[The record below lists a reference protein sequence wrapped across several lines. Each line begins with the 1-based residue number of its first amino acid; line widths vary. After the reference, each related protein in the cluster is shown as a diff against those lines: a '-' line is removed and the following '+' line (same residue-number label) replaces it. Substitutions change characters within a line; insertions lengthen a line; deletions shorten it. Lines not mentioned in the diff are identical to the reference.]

1 MTTSEQMETIG
12 QRLRRLR
19 VDRGL
24 SQRELSGPGV
34 SYAYIS
40 RIEAGARRPS
50 VKALRTLA
58 PKLGVSVE
66 YLETGSDLRDVD
78 EREFRLFDAELQ
90 LRLEDDP
97 VAAERTLFGIL
108 DEATKAGDIAGA
120 TRARIALGMA
130 AARRG
135 EYAEAIARFEE
146 ALESGLVSP
155 VARPDVYSALGR
167 AYAARGSMRRAADLF
182 ERCLDEVR
190 ESGEAN
196 TAAHVRFATDLSYAL
211 TDLGFFERAN
221 TVLDEAL
228 EQAEALE
235 DPYTRVRLYWSIG
248 RLETLRGQAGTGLE
262 SLRRAI
268 ALLEA
273 TEDVLHL
280 AKTHLLC
287 AWSFNG
293 SGRAQEARPHLE
305 RAERLFGPQADR
317 LDRAYLRTEQAK
329 CSAQLGEA
337 DDAVAYARD
346 ALDVLGDA
354 DPHEQGGALFAL
366 ALGLSLKGD
375 AAGAEDAFRRSAD
388 LLEEHGQPRECAE
401 ALRAWAKFLRKASR
415 ESEALDVLERAA
427 ALQFESVPAAP

>member
-1 MTTSEQMETIG
+1 MTTSEHTETVG
-12 QRLRRLR
+12 ERLRRLR

-58 PKLGVSVE
+58 PRLGVSVE

-90 LRLEDDP
+90 LRLDDDP
-97 VAAERTLFGIL
+97 VAAEASLSEL
-108 DEATKAGDIAGA
+108 VAEADEAGDVSGA
-120 TRARIALGMA
+120 TRARVALGMA

-135 EYAEAIARFEE
+135 EYAEAIAHFEK
-146 ALESGLVSP
+146 AVESGLVSA
-155 VARPDVYSALGR
+155 VVRPDVYSALGR

-182 ERCLDEVR
+182 EQCLDEVR
-190 ESGEAN
+190 ESGGAN

-221 TVLDEAL
+221 TVLEEAV
-228 EQAEALE
+228 EQAAALE

-248 RLETLRGQAGTGLE
+248 RLETLRGQSASGLE

-273 TEDVLHL
+273 TEDVVHL

-287 AWSFNG
+287 AWSLNG
-293 SGRAQEARPHLE
+293 SGRAKEASVHLD

-329 CSAQLGEA
+329 CAAQLGRV
-337 DDAVAYARD
+337 DDAIAFARD
-346 ALDVLGDA
+346 ALDVLRTS
-354 DPHEQGGALFAL
+354 DPHEQGGALYAL
-366 ALGLSLKGD
+366 ALGLALKGD
-375 AAGAEDAFRRSAD
+375 AAAAEDAFRRSVD
-388 LLEEHGQPRECAE
+388 LLDEHGQPREVAE
-401 ALRAWAKFLRKASR
+401 ALRSWAKFLRESGR
-415 ESEALDVLERAA
+415 ETEALDVLERAA
-427 ALQFESVPAAP
+427 ALQFETAPAAP

>member
-1 MTTSEQMETIG
+1 MIPLIDLTRQHAALRPDLLAAMARVLDSSRFILGAEGQALEAALAARSNVRHGIGVASGTDALRLALEALDVQEGDEVITPAFSFVASASTI
-12 QRLRRLR
+12 
-19 VDRGL
+19 VM
-24 SQRELSGPGV
+24 
-34 SYAYIS
+34 
-40 RIEAGARRPS
+40 AGAIP
-50 VKALRTLA
+50 VF
-58 PKLGVSVE
+58 V
-66 YLETGSDLRDVD
+66 DVD
-78 EREFRLFDAELQ
+78 PA
-90 LRLEDDP
+90 
-97 VAAERTLFGIL
+97 TSIL
-108 DEATKAGDIAGA
+108 D
-120 TRARIALGMA
+120 
-130 AARRG
+130 
-135 EYAEAIARFEE
+135 
-146 ALESGLVSP
+146 
-155 VARPDVYSALGR
+155 
-167 AYAARGSMRRAADLF
+167 
-182 ERCLDEVR
+182 VR
-190 ESGEAN
+190 
-196 TAAHVRFATDLSYAL
+196 V
-211 TDLGFFERAN
+211 
-221 TVLDEAL
+221 L

-248 RLETLRGQAGTGLE
+248 RLETLRGQAGAGLE

-329 CSAQLGEA
+329 CAAQLGQA
-337 DDAVAYARD
+337 DDAVAYAQD
-346 ALDVLGDA
+346 ALDVLGNA

-401 ALRAWAKFLRKASR
+401 ALRAWAKRTYWCHR
-415 ESEALDVLERAA
+415 TRG
-427 ALQFESVPAAP
+427 APTRTTCPRTPP

>member
-1 MTTSEQMETIG
+1 MTTSEHIETVG
-12 QRLRRLR
+12 ERLRRLR
-19 VDRGL
+19 VEGGL

-90 LRLEDDP
+90 LRLDDDP
-97 VAAERTLFGIL
+97 EAAEQVLTGIL
-108 DEATKAGDIAGA
+108 DEATKAGDAAGA
-120 TRARIALGMA
+120 TRARVALGMA
-130 AARRG
+130 SARRG
-135 EYAEAIARFEE
+135 AYADAIARFEE
-146 ALESGLVSP
+146 AIDSGLLSP
-155 VARPDVYSALGR
+155 ISRPDVYSALGR
-167 AYAARGSMRRAADLF
+167 AYAARGSMRRAADMF
-182 ERCLDEVR
+182 EQCLEEVR
-190 ESGEAN
+190 ESGQAN

-211 TDLGFFERAN
+211 TDLGFFDRAN
-221 TVLDEAL
+221 TVLDEAI
-228 EQAEALE
+228 EQAAALE

-248 RLETLRGQAGTGLE
+248 RLETLRGQSTTGLE

-287 AWSFNG
+287 AWTLNG
-293 SGRAQEARPHLE
+293 SGRAQEAQPHLDK
-305 RAERLFGPQADR
+305 AERLFGPQADR
-317 LDRAYLRTEQAK
+317 LDRAYLLTEQAK
-329 CSAQLGEA
+329 CLAQLGQG
-337 DDAVAYARD
+337 DDAVSHARS
-346 ALDVLGDA
+346 ALDVLGGS
-354 DPHEQGGALFAL
+354 DPHERGGALFAL
-366 ALGLSLKGD
+366 ALGLALQGD
-375 AAGAEDAFRRSAD
+375 AAGAEDAFRSSAD
-388 LLEEHGQPRECAE
+388 LLEEHGQPRESAE
-401 ALRAWAKFLRKASR
+401 ALRAWAKFLRESNR

-427 ALQFESVPAAP
+427 ALQFETVPAAR

>member
-1 MTTSEQMETIG
+1 MEAVG

-19 VDRGL
+19 VERGL

-40 RIEAGARRPS
+40 RIAAGGRRPS

-58 PKLGVSVE
+58 PELGVSAE
-66 YLETGSDLRDVD
+66 YLVTGADLRDVD

-90 LRLEDDP
+90 LRLDDEP
-97 VAAERTLFGIL
+97 AAAERTLLGIL
-108 DEATKAGDIAGA
+108 DEATKAGDITGA
-120 TRARIALGMA
+120 TRARVALGMA

-135 EYAEAIARFEE
+135 EYAEAIERFEE
-146 ALESGLVSP
+146 ALESGLVSA
-155 VARPDVYSALGR
+155 VARPEVYSALGR

-190 ESGEAN
+190 ASGDAN

-248 RLETLRGQAGTGLE
+248 RLETLRGQAGAGLE

-305 RAERLFGPQADR
+305 RAERLFGPQADG
-317 LDRAYLRTEQAK
+317 LDRAYVRTEQAK
-329 CSAQLGEA
+329 CAAELGQA
-337 DDAVAYARD
+337 DDAVAYAQD
-346 ALDVLGDA
+346 ALDVLGNA

-401 ALRAWAKFLRKASR
+401 ALRAWAKFLREAGR

-427 ALQFESVPAAP
+427 ALQFETAPAGP